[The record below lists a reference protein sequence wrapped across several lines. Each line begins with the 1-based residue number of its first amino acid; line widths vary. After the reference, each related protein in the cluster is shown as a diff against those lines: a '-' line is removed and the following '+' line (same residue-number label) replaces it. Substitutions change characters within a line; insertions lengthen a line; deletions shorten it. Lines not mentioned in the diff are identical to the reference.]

1 MALKNICPLV
11 QQARLAAHAL
21 IDELQ
26 ALDRQLADTANG
38 KHATIAH
45 NAHQLACQMER
56 LRGYVQLVYNA
67 RESGAYRGRAGK

>member
-11 QQARLAAHAL
+11 QQARLQAHAIMDTL
-21 IDELQ
+21 S

-38 KHATIAH
+38 KNVPIAY
-45 NAHQLACQMER
+45 NAYEIGLHMDR

-67 RESGAYRGRAGK
+67 RESGAYRGRAK